1 MPLIPSIH
9 LLTPFTV
16 VLTLTHP
23 PPTVTN
29 ENDKTLLGY
38 KVSIHTS
45 IQIILH

>member
-1 MPLIPSIH
+1 MVYIFNLPDIFMPSLYASRPKH
-9 LLTPFTV
+9 
-16 VLTLTHP
+16 

-45 IQIILH
+45 IQILLH